1 MTAGHHPDTG
11 LLHDLA
17 GHLLRHAFNRGQHTF
32 EVTFKGEGITP
43 LQFMI
48 VELVASND
56 GVAHWQICEAMG
68 TSASVVTTTLKP
80 LIEGGWISRENSHGD
95 RRRIIYR
102 LTKEGAARHRSLQ
115 PRLVNSEDLL
125 LEALSESERRE
136 FKRMLLLVGGLSA
149 REQGA
154 RKSGSM
160 HDSGRETADA
170 KT

>member
-1 MTAGHHPDTG
+1 MTAGHPDTG

-56 GVAHWQICEAMG
+56 GVAHWQIGEAMG

-80 LIEGGWISRENSHGD
+80 LIEGGWILRQNSHGD

-102 LTKEGAARHRSLQ
+102 LTKRGAERHRNLR
-115 PRLVNSEDLL
+115 PRLASSEDLL
-125 LEALSESERRE
+125 LEALNESERSE
-136 FKRMLLLVGGLSA
+136 FKRMLLLVGGLA
-149 REQGA
+149 EAQHEAGENALTRN
-154 RKSGSM
+154 K
-160 HDSGRETADA
+160 GREKADA
-170 KT
+170 KA